1 MDIWRSPG
9 LGHRSVPSLWGTS
22 QRSGRAEYALGDVR
36 QVPKSVQVF
45 NACVFDKIRE
55 KSKDCGLGLVAPPE
69 MGPGA
74 SADAQVAPEQAPEQ
88 AGKASHAKPSLRSHA
103 ASRLERQKR
112 THDVIEST
120 TDVKRL
126 LWEAQA
132 AFSAHQYT
140 LAAVLY
146 RRAAE
151 LGNDYAC
158 AFLAKLFGFGVV
170 RANQSLFL
178 FERDSLRGIAWG
190 ILAFERITQQMQ
202 KLSSHTADY
211 AAQLSLLNQTLT
223 LLCTLLC
230 SPEAC
235 QALAT
240 DESQADI
247 SFSLLLLFPRSCEV
261 YTARPSHDLQH
272 AEDARRSIWTALQDA
287 LHNAQPLFIM
297 PSDADEPTDSV
308 QLESAKALARTHAA
322 FLEAFLAM
330 RAAFMDKSTASVDAV
345 YQAWLAYLETA
356 SACPD
361 SASLMRYRRV
371 AAEGQQWSAPTSERN
386 INAVLSAAEHSALS
400 KRISSIFPFASASKD
415 QRRGSSSAL
424 QDVNNL
430 LRQPAPPGF
439 SRTGSSMGRTPARG
453 PSGPALLKRPSI
465 APVVSTASSESIT
478 AQSSGRYMG
487 ASSTLRS
494 MSERQV
500 SREASQASVGAR
512 PWSRRPSVSSVASTS
527 TTDTPSYLDRM
538 RDEVP
543 TFSRR
548 RTSSIVSVSP
558 SLMFP
563 VKSNELPEAVLYDEP
578 ATTAATQVPPM
589 ERSNTMQDLR
599 ARLRRQAS
607 TASLHTLG
615 G

>member
-9 LGHRSVPSLWGTS
+9 LGHRSVPSLWGTL
-22 QRSGRAEYALGDVR
+22 QRSGRTEYALGDVR

-45 NACVFDKIRE
+45 NACLFDKIRE
-55 KSKDCGLGLVAPPE
+55 RSKDCGLGLVVPPE

-74 SADAQVAPEQAPEQ
+74 SADAQEAPGEGHEHK
-88 AGKASHAKPSLRSHA
+88 GKSSHAKPSLRSHA
-103 ASRLERQKR
+103 ASRLERQKH
-112 THDVIEST
+112 THDVIEAT

-146 RRAAE
+146 RRAAD

-190 ILAFERITQQMQ
+190 IAAFERTSEQMQ
-202 KLSSHTADY
+202 SLSTHTADY

-235 QALAT
+235 QALVT

-272 AEDARRSIWTALQDA
+272 AEDARRSIWTALRDA
-287 LHNAQPLFIM
+287 LRNAQSLFIM
-297 PSDADEPTDSV
+297 PSDADEPSDSV
-308 QLESAKALARTHAA
+308 QLDGAKALARTHAA
-322 FLEAFLAM
+322 FLDAFLAM
-330 RAAFMDKSTASVDAV
+330 RGAFTEKSTTAVDAA
-345 YQAWLAYLETA
+345 YQALLTYLEAA
-356 SACPD
+356 SDCQD
-361 SASLMRYRRV
+361 STNLTRYRRV
-371 AAEGQQWSAPTSERN
+371 AAEGQQWSAPISERN
-386 INAVLSAAEHSALS
+386 INAVVSAAEHSALS
-400 KRISSIFPFASASKD
+400 KRISSIFPFVSVSKD
-415 QRRGSSSAL
+415 PRRGSSSAL

-430 LRQPAPPGF
+430 LRPPMPPGF
-439 SRTGSSMGRTPARG
+439 SRTGSAMGRTSARG
-453 PSGPALLKRPSI
+453 PAGPALLKRPSI
-465 APVVSTASSESIT
+465 APVVSSASSESIT
-478 AQSSGRYMG
+478 AQSSGRYTG

-500 SREASQASVGAR
+500 SRGASQANVGTR
-512 PWSRRPSVSSVASTS
+512 PWSRRPSVSSVVS

-538 RDEVP
+538 QDEVP

-563 VKSNELPEAVLYDEP
+563 VKSSDLPETVLYDKP
-578 ATTAATQVPPM
+578 ATTATAQAPPM
-589 ERSNTMQDLR
+589 ERANTMQDLR
-599 ARLRRQAS
+599 ARLQRQAS